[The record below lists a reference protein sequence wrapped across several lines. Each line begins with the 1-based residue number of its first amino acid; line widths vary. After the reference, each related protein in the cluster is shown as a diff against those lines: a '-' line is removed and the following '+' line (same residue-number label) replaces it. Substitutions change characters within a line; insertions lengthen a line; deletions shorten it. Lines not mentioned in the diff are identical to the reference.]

1 MQLDKVSL
9 FKYFCISIILMCLN
23 ICFLLYNNCYKYV
36 EKNVFCICPKY
47 SNTEYFFNKADLD
60 YLLSQFENNIS
71 YEKVQNVAVSNKTQ
85 SASVSLIRTN
95 EMYTKVNHLKFLQGS
110 FWNEK
115 LKGTKV
121 IVLNKNLAWQL
132 FGSLN
137 VVGNKIELENKI
149 YEVIGV
155 IDETF
160 YKDKKFLAWI
170 PDEYIKNDIGIEK
183 LYVFQEQYNDITSNN
198 YIENLLFLIDKD
210 INNYYIVDLNKYIEN
225 IFYRFQFIL
234 FIVIVCSIFSIL
246 KTISVKNINLYS
258 LINKLMFLSVCI
270 VIIFVQSNWDYV
282 LQILKEIFNYNMLP
296 KIHYLFMGLKEIYII
311 NCFANILMLIIILIE
326 LILVLQHKKYKDINN

>member
-1 MQLDKVSL
+1 MQLDKVLL

-23 ICFLLYNNCYKYV
+23 ICLLLYNNCYKYV

-47 SNTEYFFNKADLD
+47 SNTEYFFNKTDLD

-71 YEKVQNVAVSNKTQ
+71 YEKVQNITVSNETQ
-85 SASVSLIRTN
+85 SVSVSLIRTN
-95 EMYTKVNHLKFLQGS
+95 EMYTKVNHLNFLQGS
-110 FWNEK
+110 FWNKK
-115 LKGTKV
+115 LEGTRV

-132 FGSLN
+132 FGSVN

-155 IDETF
+155 VDETF

-210 INNYYIVDLNKYIEN
+210 INDYYIVDLNKYIEN
-225 IFYRFQFIL
+225 IFYRFQLIL
-234 FIVIVCSIFSIL
+234 S
-246 KTISVKNINLYS
+246 
-258 LINKLMFLSVCI
+258 I
-270 VIIFVQSNWDYV
+270 VIIYFVINILNKISSINVFIKKGLFLIICTLNIFFYVKWDYI
-282 LQILKEIFNYNMLP
+282 LGILKEIFNFNILP
-296 KIHYLFMGLKEIYII
+296 SFHYLFIGLKELYMI
-311 NCFANILMLIIILIE
+311 NCIVNIFLLIVIIILF
-326 LILVLQHKKYKDINN
+326 INFAVQRRIK

>member
-1 MQLDKVSL
+1 MQLDKVLL

-23 ICFLLYNNCYKYV
+23 ICLLLYNNCYKYV

-47 SNTEYFFNKADLD
+47 SNTEYFFNKTDLD

-71 YEKVQNVAVSNKTQ
+71 YEKVQNITVSNETQ
-85 SASVSLIRTN
+85 SVSVSLIRTN
-95 EMYTKVNHLKFLQGS
+95 EMYTKVNHLNFLQGS
-110 FWNEK
+110 FWNKK
-115 LKGTKV
+115 LEGTRV

-132 FGSLN
+132 FGSVN

-155 IDETF
+155 VDETF

-210 INNYYIVDLNKYIEN
+210 INDYYIVDLNKYIEN
-225 IFYRFQFIL
+225 IFYRFQLIL
-234 FIVIVCSIFSIL
+234 S
-246 KTISVKNINLYS
+246 
-258 LINKLMFLSVCI
+258 I
-270 VIIFVQSNWDYV
+270 VIIYFVINILNKISSINVFIKKGLFLIICTLNIFFYAKWDYI
-282 LQILKEIFNYNMLP
+282 LGILKEIFNFNILP
-296 KIHYLFMGLKEIYII
+296 SFHYLFIGLKELYMI
-311 NCFANILMLIIILIE
+311 NCIVNIFLLIVIIILF
-326 LILVLQHKKYKDINN
+326 INFAVQRRIK